1 MLPLSIFQIFLMV
14 GRFQGLV
21 NFSISWTFRVSCT
34 YFPSACNFY
43 SVKGLCSTHRVLL
56 AKHFKVKVVCNF
68 FERPTIIVPC
78 SHTTWMVCDLSS
90 QYLLIF
96 SMKHFFFVV
105 CFWDWTNFNLCFQLL
120 QQILPPKIHCYVSQ
134 IVFEFFYLT
143 V

>member
-1 MLPLSIFQIFLMV
+1 MLPLSIFQIFLMI

-34 YFPSACNFY
+34 YFTSACNFY
-43 SVKGLCSTHRVLL
+43 GVKGLCSTHRVLL
-56 AKHFKVKVVCNF
+56 AKHFKVKVVCN

-96 SMKHFFFVV
+96 SMKHFFVV

-120 QQILPPKIHCYVSQ
+120 QQILPPKIHCYVSH